1 MGLRLHAVPASR
13 GARWIGDAFVT
24 WWRRPLG
31 FIGLFMFL
39 LFGAM
44 LLMTIPL
51 VGGLLGLGLLP
62 LLTLGFMIATRS
74 ALQGGPVNALQA
86 FEGLR
91 GPNTKRRNAQ
101 LLLCALYALTSIG
114 VIELAA
120 WIDEGLFTQLQRAMA
135 NPATAPAEITRLLT
149 DPRLASGMLARFGL
163 AGVLSVPFWHAPA
176 LVHWGGQGAVQALFS
191 STLAVWRARAAFVV
205 YALGWAAL
213 AMALGLLITLLAGLL
228 GDLRLLSLL
237 VMPLGLVMSAVFYV
251 SLWFSYADSFGD
263 DAAPPISP
271 AVTPPA

>member
-1 MGLRLHAVPASR
+1 M
-13 GARWIGDAFVT
+13 RWIGDAFVT

-44 LLMTIPL
+44 LLMTVPV

-74 ALQGGPVNALQA
+74 ALQGGPVHAMQA

-91 GPNTKRRNAQ
+91 GPDAKRRNAQ
-101 LLLCALYALTSIG
+101 LLLCALYAVASIG
-114 VIELAA
+114 VIELAE

-135 NPATAPAEITRLLT
+135 DTATKPADINRLLT
-149 DPRLASGMLARFGL
+149 DPRLVNGMLARFGL
-163 AGVLSVPFWHAPA
+163 ATLLSVPFWHAPA
-176 LVHWGGQGAVQALFS
+176 LIHWGEQSVSQALFS
-191 STLAVWRARAAFVV
+191 STLALWRARAAFAV
-205 YALGWAAL
+205 YGLGWTAL
-213 AMALGLLITLLAGLL
+213 ALVVGLLVTVLARLL

-237 VMPLGLVMSAVFYV
+237 ITPLGLIISAAFYV
-251 SLWFSYADSFGD
+251 SLWFSFADSFGD
-263 DAAPPISP
+263 EVD
-271 AVTPPA
+271 TP

>member
-1 MGLRLHAVPASR
+1 MGLRLHTVPAKR
-13 GARWIGDAFVT
+13 GAHWIKQAFVT

-44 LLMTIPL
+44 LLMTIPV

-74 ALQGGPVNALQA
+74 ALQGGPVHAMQA

-91 GPNTKRRNAQ
+91 GTDPRRRNAQ
-101 LLLCALYALTSIG
+101 LLLCALYALASIG
-114 VIELAA
+114 VIEFAE
-120 WIDEGLFTQLQRAMA
+120 WIDEGLFMQLQRAMA
-135 NPATAPAEITRLLT
+135 TTGSTAADINRLLT

-176 LVHWGGQGAVQALFS
+176 LVHWGGQSVFQALFS
-191 STLAVWRARAAFVV
+191 SSLALWRARAAFVV
-205 YALGWAAL
+205 YALTWMAL
-213 AMALGLLITLLAGLL
+213 AMLLGLLITLLASLL
-228 GDLRLLSLL
+228 GSLRLLSLL
-237 VMPLGLVMSAVFYV
+237 VTPLGLILSTVFYV
-251 SLWFSYADSFGD
+251 SLWFSFADSFGD
-263 DAAPPISP
+263 DVAPLVTPL
-271 AVTPPA
+271 VTPPG